1 MDEPLLYTPLG
12 TPGEAGD
19 EDLEGDDAGPSARA
33 PTMWAVTFGV
43 TLLVHLFAGVA
54 VLIVRYGFHH
64 TAPVLAGCDAVT
76 LLRLLAMVAWG
87 GYAVAVLVRIAL
99 LATHALIVALTAYLT
114 RGCVRV
120 GSYGLGGGGEWG

>member
-87 GYAVAVLVRIAL
+87 GYCYV
-99 LATHALIVALTAYLT
+99 
-114 RGCVRV
+114 
-120 GSYGLGGGGEWG
+120 